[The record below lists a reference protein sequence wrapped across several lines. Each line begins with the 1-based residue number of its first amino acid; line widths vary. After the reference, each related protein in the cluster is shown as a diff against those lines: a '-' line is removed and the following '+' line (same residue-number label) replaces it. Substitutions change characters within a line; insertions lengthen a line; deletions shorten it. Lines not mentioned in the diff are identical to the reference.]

1 MLGDVVGEYA
11 AAAISQNLPKIKNKY
26 NIDFCVINAENAA
39 QNGISPKIAR
49 TLQKAGADVL
59 TMGNHTFRRAE
70 DFIAL
75 SDSGFPI
82 IRPANYPPNNPG
94 FGYIIIEHNDVN
106 IAVINLI
113 GRHLMDAYDCPY
125 RTCDK
130 ILEKIKA
137 EAQIILVD
145 FHAEAT
151 GEKVAMGYYL
161 DGRVSAVAGTHTHI
175 PTADEH
181 ILPNGTGYITD
192 LGMCGASVSI
202 LGSNKEI
209 VIKRVI
215 NRFADKNIAGDGPV
229 EFDGVVLDID
239 EYTGKCLNITR
250 IRELEGSISTNN

>member
-11 AAAISQNLPKIKNKY
+11 VAALSKNLPKIKKKY

-39 QNGISPKIAR
+39 HNGISPEIANS
-49 TLQKAGADVL
+49 LQKAGADCL
-59 TMGNHTFRRAE
+59 TMGNHTFRRPE

-82 IRPANYPPNNPG
+82 VRPANYPPNNPG
-94 FGYIIIEHNDVN
+94 FGYTILECNDIN

-130 ILEKIKA
+130 VLEKIKGK
-137 EAQIILVD
+137 AQIILVD

-151 GEKVAMGYYL
+151 GEKVAMGYWL
-161 DGRVSAVAGTHTHI
+161 DGRVSAVVGTHTHVQ
-175 PTADEH
+175 TSDEK

-192 LGMCGASVSI
+192 LGMCGASDSI

-209 VIKRVI
+209 VIKRII

-229 EFDGVVLDID
+229 QFDGVVLEID
-239 EYTGKCLNITR
+239 EYTGKCSNIKG
-250 IRELEGSISTNN
+250 IRELEGKIG